1 MKRFQIA
8 MVIVLA
14 GLLVVGVAALVG
26 TYHRSMTPK
35 VFSEWNDSSDGKLS
49 VSLTV
54 DKTTFSPSES
64 IIVRCAIKNNS
75 DETLLILRPF
85 VDVFYALSA
94 GLHILGPDGL
104 IQYQGAMKEYI
115 LGTGSF
121 HELKAGMV
129 IDETLELPE
138 SHLKGMGALGL
149 YKISYKYISTGYPK
163 QLKPDNFWEG
173 NISSSVIHA
182 LVMNKKS
189 NQPDAGDGK

>member
-1 MKRFQIA
+1 

-14 GLLVVGVAALVG
+14 GLLVVGVAVLAG
-26 TYHRSMTPK
+26 TYHRSITPK

-75 DETLLILRPF
+75 DESLLILRPF
-85 VDVFYALSA
+85 GDAFYALSA

-104 IQYQGAMKEYI
+104 IEYQGAMKEYI

-182 LVMNKKS
+182 LVMNKKP